1 MTYEEAKKILHPD
14 TTLETLAEI
23 EYYAGFNGQ
32 QAKINAVN
40 EACLVACE
48 ALDKVQGRP
57 CMVYGQEETRRGI
70 FRGFC
75 DNNDKCV
82 IEYEDGELHKA
93 YAWKVKFL
101 DKENKGMYFN
111 EIELNIILGAL
122 NIYVEINDLPEE
134 LKNSA
139 AVLRENIKKVVKRTM
154 K

>member
-1 MTYEEAKKILHPD
+1 MTYEQAKKILHPD

-23 EYYAGFNGQ
+23 EYYAGFNGKE
-32 QAKINAVN
+32 ARIKAV
-40 EACLVACE
+40 EKSCLVACE

-57 CMVYGQEETRRGI
+57 CVVYGQEEIRRGI
-70 FRGFC
+70 FREFC

-93 YAWKVKFL
+93 YVWRVKFL

-122 NIYVEINDLPEE
+122 NTYVEINDLPEE

-139 AVLRENIKKVVKRTM
+139 DVLRENIKKVVKRTID
-154 K
+154 

>member
-1 MTYEEAKKILHPD
+1 M
-14 TTLETLAEI
+14 
-23 EYYAGFNGQ
+23 
-32 QAKINAVN
+32 
-40 EACLVACE
+40 ACE

-57 CMVYGQEETRRGI
+57 CIVYGQEETRRGI

-82 IEYEDGELHKA
+82 IEYEGGELHKA
-93 YAWKVKFL
+93 YVWKVKFL

-122 NIYVEINDLPEE
+122 NTYVEINDLPEE

-139 AVLRENIKKVVKRTM
+139 DVLRENIKKVVKRTM
-154 K
+154 KIGLSFGFWKGEVWIER